1 MQQEESRKEWKRRV
15 WYGRRWIVEA
25 VISAFKRMSGESVMA
40 ASLEGMVHEIMPKA
54 ATYNNGY
61 GQGGWN

>member
-1 MQQEESRKEWKRRV
+1 M
-15 WYGRRWIVEA
+15 EA